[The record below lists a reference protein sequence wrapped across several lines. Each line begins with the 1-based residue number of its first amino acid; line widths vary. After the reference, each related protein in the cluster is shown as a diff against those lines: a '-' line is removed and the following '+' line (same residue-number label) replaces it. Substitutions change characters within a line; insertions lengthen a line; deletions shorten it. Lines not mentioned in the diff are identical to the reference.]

1 MIATA
6 PPYRAHRQGST
17 PLHQLAHAAADI
29 AQGSPDVRADT
40 EGDLVVTTIPD
51 LDGPVHTVLAGADVL
66 DREQAEEASRKL
78 LRALGVPADTE
89 VGRNT
94 PRRMTDALIQ
104 LLTPQSWTFTTFPND
119 EGHHDLVLTRDI
131 VFTSLCAHHLLPFFG
146 RAHVGFYPGEKLP
159 GLSKIARTV
168 AMFAARLQVQENL
181 GQQIAGFL
189 EEQLACDGVGV
200 VLVAEHLCMT
210 RRGVRAAGADT
221 LTVATRGRLKRD
233 HSARIEFLQLAV
245 PSGRAV

>member
-1 MIATA
+1 M
-6 PPYRAHRQGST
+6 
-17 PLHQLAHAAADI
+17 
-29 AQGSPDVRADT
+29 
-40 EGDLVVTTIPD
+40 TTTFPD
-51 LDGPVHTVLAGADVL
+51 LDGSVHTVLTGADVL
-66 DREQAEEASRKL
+66 DRKQVEQAVMQL

-94 PRRMTDALIQ
+94 PRRMTDALVQ

-131 VFTSLCAHHLLPFFG
+131 AFTSLCAHHMLPFSG
-146 RAHVGFYPGEKLP
+146 HAHVGFYPAEKLP

-168 AMFAARLQVQENL
+168 EMFAARLQVQENL

-200 VLVAEHLCMT
+200 VLVAEHMCMT

-221 LTVATRGRLKRD
+221 LTVATRGRLMRD
-233 HSARIEFLQLAV
+233 HNARIEFLQLAV
-245 PSGRAV
+245 PSGRIA